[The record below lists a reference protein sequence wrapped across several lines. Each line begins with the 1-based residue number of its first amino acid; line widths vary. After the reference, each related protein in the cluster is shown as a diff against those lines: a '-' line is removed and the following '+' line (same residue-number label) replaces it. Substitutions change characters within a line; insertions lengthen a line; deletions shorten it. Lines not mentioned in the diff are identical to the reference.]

1 MKIKPKQH
9 EPWEDKIEIHPW
21 KKFHSKKN
29 TCAKLIVGSFP
40 PNRFTTHCERKTNC
54 DMDFFYGS
62 KDNGFWELF
71 CETFGLNYAIPDDLE
86 LIKQW
91 LIFNKWGLTDIVSS
105 CKRKLDTAYDTD
117 LISIEWNKNGV
128 SEILDKNEINT
139 IYFTSVWVRDKFEK
153 HINSSKNIKS
163 YVLPSPS
170 RNGLR
175 SIKRATYLDLKFKE
189 NESSTDFRKRCYIDI
204 LRG

>member
-1 MKIKPKQH
+1 MANARAYRLWADHLNRNLTKLNEAGEKRIGKVWDIKDDQ
-9 EPWEDKIEIHPW
+9 E
-21 KKFHSKKN
+21 KK
-29 TCAKLIVGSFP
+29 
-40 PNRFTTHCERKTNC
+40 
-54 DMDFFYGS
+54 
-62 KDNGFWELF
+62 
-71 CETFGLNYAIPDDLE
+71 
-86 LIKQW
+86 
-91 LIFNKWGLTDIVSS
+91 KW
-105 CKRKLDTAYDTD
+105 DT
-117 LISIEWNKNGV
+117 
-128 SEILDKNEINT
+128 
-139 IYFTSVWVRDKFEK
+139 RDKFEK